1 MNDTSFKCV
10 FFYYVTLV
18 HLGLPHKVRDLG
30 KKKNDKIYSKE
41 NKTHSGDKLISQ
53 KSKKEVY
60 SEKKDLPSRVNHI
73 KS

>member
-1 MNDTSFKCV
+1 
-10 FFYYVTLV
+10 
-18 HLGLPHKVRDLG
+18 LPHKVRDLE

-60 SEKKDLPSRVNHI
+60 SEKKDPPSRVNHI